1 MTNVHIPLAWE
12 DCWEA
17 AFHLPV
23 HQEYL
28 NFCNMKPQHP
38 QPLQLCHSVLP
49 EDTFFKK
56 EEQSIFKSHLGEMLS
71 QLNSRALLELEPGSA
86 S

>member
-1 MTNVHIPLAWE
+1 
-12 DCWEA
+12 
-17 AFHLPV
+17 
-23 HQEYL
+23 
-28 NFCNMKPQHP
+28 MKPQHP
-38 QPLQLCHSVLP
+38 QALQLCHSVLP

>member
-1 MTNVHIPLAWE
+1 
-12 DCWEA
+12 
-17 AFHLPV
+17 
-23 HQEYL
+23 
-28 NFCNMKPQHP
+28 MKPQHP

-49 EDTFFKK
+49 EDNFFKK

-71 QLNSRALLELEPGSA
+71 QLNSRALLELEPRSA